1 MDAPTPEVT
10 TTTTLTPAERHY
22 AQMRQAQKNYY
33 RRLHPNPRPRGRPPK
48 EPKSKKPETSIEN
61 GSSSAQA

>member
-1 MDAPTPEVT
+1 MDAPTPQVT

-48 EPKSKKPETSIEN
+48 KPETSTEN

>member
-10 TTTTLTPAERHY
+10 TTNLSPAERHY

-48 EPKSKKPETSIEN
+48 SKNPETSTEN
-61 GSSSAQA
+61 GSSSAKP